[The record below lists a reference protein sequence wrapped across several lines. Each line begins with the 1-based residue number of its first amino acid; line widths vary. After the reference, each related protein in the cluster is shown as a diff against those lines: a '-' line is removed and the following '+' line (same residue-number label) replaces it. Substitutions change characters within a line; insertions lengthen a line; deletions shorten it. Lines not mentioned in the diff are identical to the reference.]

1 LDVAVAGQGPVPASG
16 VVAVVANVT
25 AADTTAQSYLT
36 AWPTGESQPTAS
48 DLNWVAGL
56 TVPNMAV
63 VGLGTGGD
71 ISVYVNSGSADVIVD
86 VTGWY
91 IAAS

>member
-1 LDVAVAGQGPVPASG
+1 
-16 VVAVVANVT
+16 VVAVVANIT

-36 AWPTGESQPTAS
+36 AWPAGATQPTAS

-56 TVPNMAV
+56 NVPNMAV

-71 ISVYVNSGSADVIVD
+71 ISVYVAAGSADVIVD
-86 VTGWY
+86 VNGWY
-91 IAAS
+91 VNET